1 MLPGTSCED
10 PGSAFS
16 GATGVWM
23 RNALHEQLLK
33 AGLIDEKRLE
43 ESERE
48 KKRRDQPAQP
58 RQGGQ
63 PQGGKGRTRHGQG
76 QGQGG
81 HPHPQRNAGPRQP
94 AGDSRNRPQPRS
106 TPAGANSAPHRDAA
120 TAQGAAATKAN
131 AQAERRALEREIV
144 QLIKANRH
152 PHNDGDEVFNF
163 VDGRK
168 IGRIYCTAETQ
179 KRLTAGELAIVR
191 LRTRYAVV
199 ATSTAAGIAARAPE
213 FVLVA
218 NPQADTPEALDPAYA
233 EHPIP
238 DDLRW

>member
-1 MLPGTSCED
+1 
-10 PGSAFS
+10 
-16 GATGVWM
+16 M

-48 KKRRDQPAQP
+48 KKRRDQPAQANG

-63 PQGGKGRTRHGQG
+63 PRDGKSRAR
-76 QGQGG
+76 
-81 HPHPQRNAGPRQP
+81 HPHGRSTGQPHRAAGPRQSP
-94 AGDSRNRPQPRS
+94 GEQRNRSQAPAAQPRREAS
-106 TPAGANSAPHRDAA
+106 AAGEAA
-120 TAQGAAATKAN
+120 GKATV
-131 AQAERRALEREIV
+131 QAERRALEREIV

-168 IGRIYCTAETQ
+168 VGRIYCTADTQ
-179 KRLTAGELAIVR
+179 KKLTAGELAIVR

-199 ATSTAAGIAARAPE
+199 PTATAAGIAVKAPE

-218 NPQADTPEALDPAYA
+218 NPQMESAETLDPAYA

-238 DDLRW
+238 DNLRW